1 LVTGASRGIGWAIAT
16 RLSQRGDRVAGLSR
30 SGAAPDSVL
39 PLTGDLADWAATE
52 AALAQAEAVL
62 GPIEVLVCNAG
73 VTRDGLIARMAD
85 QAWEEVLN
93 VDLTAPFK
101 LARRLA
107 RPMAR
112 QRFGRI
118 VFISSVVALLGS
130 AGQTNYAAA
139 KAGLI
144 GLARSLARELGGRG
158 VTVNVVAPGF
168 ISTDMTAVLE
178 PDQIEAY
185 AQRIPLG
192 RLGRAEDV
200 AGAVDFLTSDQAAYV
215 TGAVLPVDG
224 GLGMGH

>member
-1 LVTGASRGIGWAIAT
+1 
-16 RLSQRGDRVAGLSR
+16 RVAGLSR
-30 SGAAPDSVL
+30 GGGAPAGVL
-39 PLTGDLADWAATE
+39 GLTADLSDWSQTE
-52 AALAQAEAVL
+52 AALAQAEAAH
-62 GPIEVLVCNAG
+62 GPIEVLICNAG
-73 VTRDGLIARMAD
+73 VTRDGLIVRLSD
-85 QAWEEVLN
+85 QAWDEVLT

-158 VTVNVVAPGF
+158 VTVNVVTPGF
-168 ISTDMTAVLE
+168 ITTDMTAVLE
-178 PDQIEAY
+178 PAQVEAY
-185 AQRIPLG
+185 AERVPLG
-192 RLGRAEDV
+192 RLGQAADV
-200 AGAVDFLTSDQAAYV
+200 AGAVDFLTSDQASYV